1 MDEKFG
7 FSILCKANQL
17 HLSADQIGKLDDYVK
32 LLLRWNKELNL
43 LSRKDESSIW
53 VSHILHSLSLAPR
66 VLLPQG
72 CNVLDLGTGGGL
84 PGVPIAIMRPDLRLT
99 LLDSVRKKTDAL
111 KEIVSDLGISN
122 VAVSWGRAGELKL
135 KDLPSAGFDVV
146 LARAVAPLKDLIRWS
161 LTLVR
166 RGRSSELV
174 GGTISAA
181 ASFCTPF
188 LVAMKGGPLEEEL
201 RMARIRYKDKKF
213 SAFDLSLKGVLETDL
228 VDKKL
233 LVVEL

>member
-1 MDEKFG
+1 MIGELEL
-7 FSILCKANQL
+7 SILCKVNGI
-17 HLSADQIGKLDDYVK
+17 HLSDDQMGKLEDYVN
-32 LLLRWNKELNL
+32 LLLKWNKGLNL
-43 LSRKDESSIW
+43 LSRKDESSVR
-53 VSHILHSLSLAPR
+53 VSHILHSLSLVPR

-84 PGVPIAIMRPDLRLT
+84 PGVPIAIVRPDLRIT
-99 LLDSVRKKTDAL
+99 LLDSVRKKTEAL
-111 KEIVSDLGISN
+111 KEIVSELGISN

-135 KDLPSAGFDVV
+135 KDLPCAGFDVV

-166 RGRSSELV
+166 RGTSSDLV
-174 GGTISAA
+174 GGTGSVA
-181 ASFCTPF
+181 ASFRTPF